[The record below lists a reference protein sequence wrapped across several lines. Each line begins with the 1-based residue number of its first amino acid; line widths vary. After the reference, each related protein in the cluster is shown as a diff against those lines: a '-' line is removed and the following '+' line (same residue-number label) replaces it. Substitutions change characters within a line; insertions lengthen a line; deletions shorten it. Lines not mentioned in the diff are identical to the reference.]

1 MGKIKNVFQ
10 NMSLKKSLVLLAV
23 FCLSIVS
30 VLIIITVLAFS
41 GMRQS
46 ILDTRPLHIYGY
58 TDEYHGESGGMV
70 VEPNDFAYGTLSG
83 ENQRNYRAVTVFMV
97 MLPVIYII
105 LASVAVAK
113 FYYKWKL
120 QAPLKDLKSGIHH
133 ISGQNLDFRMEYS
146 SRDELGQLCDTFE
159 QMRNELY
166 KNNCKMWDM
175 LQERKALTASVSHDL
190 RTPITVIGGYL
201 DYLNKAAEKNA
212 LTGDIL
218 RTTLENMTAAASRL
232 ERYVDCVRD
241 VQKMEDIEI
250 RTEQMDLKK
259 WIADMASAFS
269 MLAEQNKRQLEIRDF
284 SKTPFIRTD
293 QDMLSKVLE
302 NIFSNALRFSEKQI
316 VLIIEETDDCV
327 SFSIQDDGAGFAQ
340 EELSCAA
347 LLFYTQSAPLHTCPG
362 RTGGGNFGIGLSICK
377 ILCGKLGGVLHLENG
392 SGRGAVVTAK
402 ISKCG
407 DSGERAA
414 D

>member
-1 MGKIKNVFQ
+1 MTGVQ
-10 NMSLKKSLVLLAV
+10 TCA
-23 FCLSIVS
+23 
-30 VLIIITVLAFS
+30 
-41 GMRQS
+41 
-46 ILDTRPLHIYGY
+46 
-58 TDEYHGESGGMV
+58 
-70 VEPNDFAYGTLSG
+70 
-83 ENQRNYRAVTVFMV
+83 
-97 MLPVIYII
+97 LP
-105 LASVAVAK
+105 
-113 FYYKWKL
+113 
-120 QAPLKDLKSGIHH
+120 
-133 ISGQNLDFRMEYS
+133 IS
-146 SRDELGQLCDTFE
+146 
-159 QMRNELY
+159 
-166 KNNCKMWDM
+166 
-175 LQERKALTASVSHDL
+175 
-190 RTPITVIGGYL
+190 
-201 DYLNKAAEKNA
+201 EKNA
-212 LTGDIL
+212 LTGDVL
-218 RTTLENMTAAASRL
+218 RTTLENMAAAASRL

-250 RTEQMDLKK
+250 RTEQVDLKK

-269 MLAEQNKRQLEIRDF
+269 MLAEQNKRRLEIRDF

-316 VLIIEETDDCV
+316 VLVIEERDDCV

-347 LLFYTQSAPLHTCPG
+347 LLFYTQSAPLHACPG

-377 ILCGKLGGVLHLENG
+377 ILCGKLGGALHLENG
-392 SGRGAVVTAK
+392 SGGAVVTAK